1 MGAFFADYNNPYMDV
16 TCRAC
21 EEQGTTE
28 DASHLWSTWE
38 ALRHIRSIV
47 HEWPKANHESDAHI
61 ESTLR
66 TSLAALS
73 SGTVQTGP
81 ELESPF
87 EWVPSQLSR
96 FLTDPT
102 LVKLLEHPGQ

>member
-1 MGAFFADYNNPYMDV
+1 MDV
-16 TCRAC
+16 TCRGC

-28 DASHLWSTWE
+28 DASHLWSTCE

-47 HEWPKANHESDAHI
+47 HEWPVSDAHI
-61 ESTLR
+61 ESNQR

-73 SGTVQTGP
+73 SGTVRTGP
-81 ELESPF
+81 ERRTLESPF
-87 EWVPSQLSR
+87 EWVPEQLSR

-102 LVKLLEHPGQ
+102 LAKLLEHPGQ